1 MAQPG
6 FEARV
11 LPAFAL
17 FILVS
22 LPCFSQ
28 QSPLDA
34 AKKAFS
40 RGDTQSA
47 LGALRQIRAGAP
59 DVAVLI
65 ESLALSVQYSLA
77 AGEPYKASYFLQM
90 LEESGPGSAAAFR
103 AGLAVA
109 GYYYDRRSWRAAM
122 DYYGNTVKGFKDD
135 VSGQRKDFDI
145 ALLRCAELSLYFEE
159 NSNSA
164 RTFFRRIIQSNLPD
178 LETQLYREM
187 RTRLLWS
194 VISPAQ
200 LGLTD
205 ANVSSLRVDGDDVW
219 VGTWNGGVSRYSVS
233 ASRSDPFPLP
243 AFSRSIEIA
252 DRRVWIGTAEG
263 LAWYGKSSGRWGA
276 EGVFQTPAPRKV
288 QAVRQVAGSLYAGT
302 LGDGLFRQGDG
313 GWEQVS
319 DGDLPG
325 RFITCIAE
333 DPAARRLFI
342 GTMNQGLVIYDP
354 QAGSMS
360 TLSEAFPSFTSENI
374 ATILPDSAGRVW
386 IGTYGDGLFVW
397 SPGKGTL
404 QHFSKAT
411 GEIADNWVLASCETD
426 RALYF
431 GSFGGGVS
439 AYVKE
444 TGGWKRLGIRDGL
457 ASLDIAAIAWRPP
470 FVFFGTI
477 GAGVSVYDEEADGQ
491 EP

>member
-11 LPAFAL
+11 VPAFAL

-28 QSPLDA
+28 QSLLDS
-34 AKKAFS
+34 AKRAFS
-40 RGDTQSA
+40 RGETQAA
-47 LGALRQIRAGAP
+47 LGILRQIRAGALDAP
-59 DVAVLI
+59 VLI

-77 AGEPYKASYFLQM
+77 AADPYKASYFLQM
-90 LEESGPGSAAAFR
+90 LEQAGPWSAAAFR
-103 AGLAVA
+103 AGLAVG
-109 GYYYDRRSWRAAM
+109 GYYYNRRSWRAAL
-122 DYYGNTVKGFKDD
+122 DYYGNAVKGFKDG
-135 VSGQRKDFDI
+135 VSGPRRDFDV

-159 NSNSA
+159 SSDIA
-164 RTFFRRIIQSNLPD
+164 RAFFRRIVQSNLSD
-178 LETQLYREM
+178 SETRLYREM
-187 RTRLLWS
+187 RVRLLWS

-200 LGLTD
+200 LGLND

-219 VGTWNGGVSRYSVS
+219 VGTWNGGVARYSVS
-233 ASRSDPFPLP
+233 AARSDPFPLP

-252 DRRVWIGTAEG
+252 DRRVWVGTTEG
-263 LAWYGKSSGRWGA
+263 LSWYGKSSGRWGA
-276 EGVFQTPAPRKV
+276 EGDFQSPAPRKV

-325 RFITCIAE
+325 KFITCIAE
-333 DPAARRLFI
+333 DPAGRLLFL
-342 GTMNQGLVIYDP
+342 GTMNHGLVIYDP
-354 QAGSMS
+354 RAGAMS
-360 TLSEAFPSFTSENI
+360 TLSEAFPSFTSDNI
-374 ATILPDSAGRVW
+374 AAILPDSAGHVW
-386 IGTYGDGLFVW
+386 IGTYGDGLSVW
-397 SPGKGTL
+397 SPDKGTL
-404 QHFSKAT
+404 HRFSKAT
-411 GEIADNWVLASCETD
+411 GEIADDWVLAACETD

-444 TGGWKRLGIRDGL
+444 TDAWVRLGIRDGL

-470 FVFFGTI
+470 YVFFGTI
-477 GAGVSVYDEEADGQ
+477 GAGVSMYDEEADGR
-491 EP
+491 